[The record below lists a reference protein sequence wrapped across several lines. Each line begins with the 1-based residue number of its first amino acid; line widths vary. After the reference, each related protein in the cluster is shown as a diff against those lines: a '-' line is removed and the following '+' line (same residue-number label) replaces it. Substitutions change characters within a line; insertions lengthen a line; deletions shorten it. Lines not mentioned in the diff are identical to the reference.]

1 MRGKVTELMVKIN
14 NLKDLYTHTIRIGER
29 DISRVVRRE
38 IDKREKELIVLKVQ
52 MEKYTSVLNSSELKN

>member
-1 MRGKVTELMVKIN
+1 MRGKVIELMVKIN
-14 NLKDLYTHTIRIGER
+14 NLKELYTHTIRIGER

-52 MEKYTSVLNSSELKN
+52 MENHTSELK

>member
-52 MEKYTSVLNSSELKN
+52 MEKYTSTSELKN

>member
-52 MEKYTSVLNSSELKN
+52 MEKYTSELKN

>member
-52 MEKYTSVLNSSELKN
+52 MENHTSELKN

>member
-29 DISRVVRRE
+29 DISRVVRGE
-38 IDKREKELIVLKVQ
+38 IDKRERELRILKVE
-52 MEKYTSVLNSSELKN
+52 MENHTSELKN

>member
-1 MRGKVTELMVKIN
+1 MRGKVIELMVKIN
-14 NLKDLYTHTIRIGER
+14 NLKELYSHTIRIGER

-52 MEKYTSVLNSSELKN
+52 MEKYTSELKN

>member
-29 DISRVVRRE
+29 DISRVVRGE
-38 IDKREKELIVLKVQ
+38 INKRERELRILKVE
-52 MEKYTSVLNSSELKN
+52 MENHTSELKN

>member
-1 MRGKVTELMVKIN
+1 MRGKVIELMVKIN
-14 NLKDLYTHTIRIGER
+14 NLKDLYSHTIRIGER

-52 MEKYTSVLNSSELKN
+52 MENTFVLNTSEPK

>member
-1 MRGKVTELMVKIN
+1 MRGKVIELMVKIN
-14 NLKDLYTHTIRIGER
+14 NLKELYTHTIRIGER

-52 MEKYTSVLNSSELKN
+52 MEKYTSTSELKN

>member
-29 DISRVVRRE
+29 DISRVVRGE
-38 IDKREKELIVLKVQ
+38 IDKRERELRILRVE
-52 MEKYTSVLNSSELKN
+52 MENHTSELKN

>member
-29 DISRVVRRE
+29 DISRVVRGE
-38 IDKREKELIVLKVQ
+38 INKRERELRILKVE
-52 MEKYTSVLNSSELKN
+52 MEKYTSVLNTSELKN

>member
-1 MRGKVTELMVKIN
+1 MRGKVIELMVKIN

-52 MEKYTSVLNSSELKN
+52 MENHTSELKN

>member
-29 DISRVVRRE
+29 DISRVVRGE
-38 IDKREKELIVLKVQ
+38 IDKRERELRILKVE
-52 MEKYTSVLNSSELKN
+52 MENHTSTSELKN

>member
-1 MRGKVTELMVKIN
+1 MRGKVIELMVKIN
-14 NLKDLYTHTIRIGER
+14 NLKELYTHTIRIGER

-52 MEKYTSVLNSSELKN
+52 MEKYTSELKN

>member
-38 IDKREKELIVLKVQ
+38 IDKRERELRILKVQ
-52 MEKYTSVLNSSELKN
+52 MENHTSELKN

>member
-1 MRGKVTELMVKIN
+1 MRGKVIELMVKIN

-52 MEKYTSVLNSSELKN
+52 MENHTSELK

>member
-1 MRGKVTELMVKIN
+1 MRGKVIELMVKIN
-14 NLKDLYTHTIRIGER
+14 NLKELYTHTIRIGER

-52 MEKYTSVLNSSELKN
+52 MEKYTSVLNTSELKN

>member
-1 MRGKVTELMVKIN
+1 MRGKVIELMVKIN
-14 NLKDLYTHTIRIGER
+14 NLKELYTHTIRIGER

-52 MEKYTSVLNSSELKN
+52 MEKYTSELK

>member
-29 DISRVVRRE
+29 DISGVVRGE
-38 IDKREKELIVLKVQ
+38 INKRERELRILKVE
-52 MEKYTSVLNSSELKN
+52 MEKYTSELKN